1 MEVGAFIRTG
11 EVRPYQRMQ
20 GKLIRKK
27 LELLEHELEHDPYE
41 QHEVDAML
49 REMLK
54 TDQRW
59 RDAFR

>member
-1 MEVGAFIRTG
+1 
-11 EVRPYQRMQ
+11 
-20 GKLIRKK
+20 
-27 LELLEHELEHDPYE
+27 LEHDPYE